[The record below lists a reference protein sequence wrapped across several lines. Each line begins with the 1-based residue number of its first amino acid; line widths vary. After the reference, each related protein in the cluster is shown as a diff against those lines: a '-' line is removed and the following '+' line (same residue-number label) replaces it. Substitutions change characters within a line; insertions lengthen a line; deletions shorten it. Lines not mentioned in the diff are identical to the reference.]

1 MNREISFCHKLGL
14 FQCKDKFMNEIYFS
28 TNEMY
33 FSTIRGENFG
43 EYLGDE
49 ASAFGQY
56 QKDNFNKFFINHLG
70 YNS

>member
-49 ASAFGQY
+49 ASTFGQY
-56 QKDNFNKFFINHLG
+56 
-70 YNS
+70 